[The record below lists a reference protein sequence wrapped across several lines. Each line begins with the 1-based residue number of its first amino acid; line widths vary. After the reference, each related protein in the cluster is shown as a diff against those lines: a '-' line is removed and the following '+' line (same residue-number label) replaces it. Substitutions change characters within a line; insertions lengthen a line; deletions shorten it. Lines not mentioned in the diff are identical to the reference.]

1 MRIPFTLLLC
11 LFFQGG
17 LARLPAYPASV
28 PAAQP
33 SLEFI
38 ENKGQ
43 WPAQVRYRAALPG
56 GGQLFAEADGLRLAL
71 LADGA
76 LAHPADHEASATGH
90 RTASPQAA
98 AATPATPSGAL
109 RAHAFDLRFVGA
121 ASGAHPV
128 AAGRTA
134 EHRNFMQG
142 RDPAHWAADVRSYR
156 TLAYPELWPG
166 VGARFYEND
175 QQQLEY
181 DFTVAPGADPA
192 AIGLR
197 HPGATVSLDAL
208 GNLVLATSVGTVR
221 ELAPQAW
228 QLDAAGTRRPVACRY
243 ELGAGGTVRFALGE
257 YNRALPLT
265 IDPTVVFATYTGSVA
280 NNWGFTAT
288 YDAAG
293 NLYSGGIAFS
303 LGYPA
308 SPGAYQTTFA
318 GIIDMALIK
327 YDVTRSGPA
336 ARAWATYLG
345 GSQADF
351 PHSLVTNAQGELLV
365 LGSTGSADFPTTAG
379 AVQRTFGGGPAADPF
394 GDAFQSTLYQVNG
407 ADIVVCRLSATGAAL
422 QASTYLGGSDNDGL
436 LPLNPNTAAPQLA
449 HNYGDPFRGDILV
462 DAANNVYI
470 ASSTSSRNFPLGRGF
485 QNTYRGGTSDGVVCK
500 LNAGLTALL
509 WGSYLGG
516 SASDAAYSLQLEP
529 SSGDVYVAGGTL
541 SPDLPATAGA
551 LNPGAKGGVDGF
563 AARIAASGTSLLRT
577 TYLGTS
583 AYDQAFFLQLGGDGG
598 VYLFGQTLGDYPTTA
613 GLYKSANGRQFI
625 HKLDADLTRTQLA
638 TVFGSGRLVTDIV
651 PTAFLVDRCDR
662 VYVCGWGGRNNASGS
677 GSSYLFANLGGSTAG
692 LPTTPYAVQ
701 SQTDGADFYLAQ
713 FSAGLTTLSYGT
725 FFGGNETE
733 HVDGGTSRFDPRG
746 VVYQAVCACFTGQG
760 FPIPMGA
767 NYYTSSSGSPGT
779 CNNAAFVLDF
789 QPDLAYV
796 GPPQTVCTNGPSPLV
811 GTPAGGVWTG
821 PSVSGSPALGYVFTP
836 PGPGTYA
843 LTYTVTTGQ
852 CVSSATRQ
860 VTAVAPLPVSI
871 GAGLLGTYC
880 TTNNALL
887 PQVPLVGTPAG
898 GTFSGQGVVLAA
910 NGTDQVF
917 DPNLVYAGSTTIT
930 YTYAIGCPGTATR
943 QVQVIRANADADQTV
958 CVGYSPVALVGYP
971 VGGTWSGRGVSG
983 SVAAGFVFTPTAALA
998 GTVSLT
1004 YTRPAP
1010 DNSCAAT
1017 DERRITVI
1025 DAANLVLTPL
1035 PSPLCVATTTRYP
1048 LTASL
1053 PGGYWSGR
1061 GVTQG
1066 TSGDYYFV
1074 PALAGVGTST
1084 LVYSAGI
1091 NTPCPTQK
1099 FLYVTVI
1106 STLVAVA
1113 PADTL
1118 LCPGTTAAFRLQGAS
1133 PMGGTWVGPGVS
1145 GNTTAGFFFTPPVG
1159 FAGTAALSYTVA
1171 SGGCTATTTRR
1182 VAVVPMP
1189 SLRPSWVPLAC
1200 AEDRQ
1205 VPLIVRFTD
1214 AGGNAATTWDFGDGS
1229 PTATGAVVQHT
1240 YQQAGHYQ
1248 PRVRLRYLNTQC
1260 ETTAP
1265 LASIEVI
1272 NQAIPNIITPNGDK
1286 QNQYFELPPSCAPQ
1300 LQLFTRWGQRVYETA
1315 VYHND
1320 WDATGHPAGMYY
1332 YLLTYPDGRHV
1343 KGWLEVVK

>member
-1 MRIPFTLLLC
+1 MARPP
-11 LFFQGG
+11 
-17 LARLPAYPASV
+17 ARLTGP

-56 GGQLFAEADGLRLAL
+56 GGQLFAEADGLRVAL
-71 LADGA
+71 LEDGA
-76 LAHPADHEASATGH
+76 LAHPGDHQVGAAGH
-90 RTASPQAA
+90 RAASPQMAA
-98 AATPATPSGAL
+98 PKSASPSGAL
-109 RAHAFDLRFVGA
+109 HAHAFDLRFVGA
-121 ASGAHPV
+121 APNAHPV
-128 AAGRTA
+128 AGARTT
-134 EHRNFMQG
+134 EHRNFFQG
-142 RDPAHWAADVRSYR
+142 SDPAHWAADVRSYR

-175 QQQLEY
+175 QQRLEY

-192 AIGLR
+192 AIVLR
-197 HPGATVSLDAL
+197 HLGAKATLDAL
-208 GNLVLATSVGTVR
+208 GNLVLATSVGAVR

-228 QLDAAGTRRPVACRY
+228 QVDAGGTRQPVTCRY
-243 ELGAGGTVRFALGE
+243 ELGAKGTVRFTLGE
-257 YNRALPLT
+257 YDRTLALT
-265 IDPTVVFATYTGSVA
+265 IDPTVVFATYTGSTA

-303 LGYPA
+303 LGYPV

-327 YDVTRSGPA
+327 YDVTKTGPA
-336 ARAWATYLG
+336 ARAWATYIG
-345 GSQADF
+345 GGQADF

-365 LGSTGSADFPTTAG
+365 LGSTGSSDFPTTAG
-379 AVQRTFGGGPAADPF
+379 AVQRAFAGGPAADPF
-394 GDAFQSTLYQVNG
+394 GDAAQSRIYQVDG
-407 ADIVVCRLSATGAAL
+407 ADIVVCRLSAAGSAL

-436 LPLNPNTAAPQLA
+436 LPLNPYTAAPQLA

-462 DAANNVYI
+462 DEANNVYI
-470 ASSTSSRNFPLGRGF
+470 ASSTSSRDFPLARGF
-485 QNTYRGGTSDGVVCK
+485 QSTYRGGTSDGVVCK
-500 LNAGLTALL
+500 LNAGLTTLL

-516 SASDAAYSLQLEP
+516 SASDAAYSLQVEP
-529 SSGDVYVAGGTL
+529 STGDVYVAGGTL
-541 SPDLPATAGA
+541 SPDLPGTTGA
-551 LNPGAKGGVDGF
+551 LNAQALGGVDGF
-563 AARIAASGTSLLRT
+563 AARIAANGTSLLRA

-583 AYDQAFFLQLGGDGG
+583 AYDQTFFLQLGGDGG
-598 VYLFGQTLGDYPTTA
+598 VYVFGQTMGDYPTTS
-613 GLYKSANGRQFI
+613 GLYKNANGRQFI
-625 HKLDADLTRTQLA
+625 HKLDPSLARTQLA
-638 TVFGSGRLVTDIV
+638 TVFGTGGSVVDIV

-662 VYVCGWGGRNNASGS
+662 VYVCGWGGRNNTSGS
-677 GSSYLFANLGGSTAG
+677 GSSYLFANLGSNTTG

-701 SQTDGADFYLAQ
+701 PQTDGADFYLAQ

-725 FFGGNETE
+725 FFGGIETE

-746 VVYQAVCACFTGQG
+746 VVYQAVCACFSNQG

-767 NYYTSSSGSPGT
+767 NYYASNSGSPST

-821 PSVSGSPALGYVFTP
+821 PGVSGSPALGYLFTP
-836 PGPGTYA
+836 PGPGTYP

-852 CVSSATRQ
+852 CVSSAVRQ
-860 VTAVAPLPVSI
+860 VTAIAPLPVSI

-880 TTNNALL
+880 TTNNAPL

-917 DPNLVYAGSTTIT
+917 DPNLVYGGSTTIT

-958 CVGYSPVALVGYP
+958 CVGYSPVVLVGYP
-971 VGGTWSGRGVSG
+971 VGGSWSGPGVSG
-983 SVAAGFVFTPTAALA
+983 SVAAGFVFTPSAALA

-1004 YTRPAP
+1004 YSRTAP
-1010 DNSCAAT
+1010 DNSCTAT
-1017 DERRITVI
+1017 DERRITVV
-1025 DAANLVLTPL
+1025 DVTNLVLNPL
-1035 PSPLCVATTTRYP
+1035 PTPLCVGNTTRYP
-1048 LTASL
+1048 LTASV

-1061 GVTQG
+1061 GVSQG
-1066 TSGDYYFV
+1066 SNGDYYFV
-1074 PALAGVGTST
+1074 PAQAGVGTFS
-1084 LVYSAGI
+1084 LAYLAGL

-1099 FLYVTVI
+1099 FMSVTV
-1106 STLVAVA
+1106 SAVLVASV
-1113 PADTL
+1113 PADTV
-1118 LCPGTTAAFRLQGAS
+1118 LCPGTRAAFQLRGAS
-1133 PMGGTWVGPGVS
+1133 PTGGTWAGPGVS
-1145 GNTTAGFFFTPPVG
+1145 GTATSGFFFTPPLG
-1159 FAGTAALSYTVA
+1159 FVGTAVLSYTA
-1171 SGGCTATTTRR
+1171 ESGGCTTTAARR
-1182 VAVVPMP
+1182 VAVAPVPT
-1189 SLRPSWVPLAC
+1189 LQPSWVPVAC
-1200 AEDRQ
+1200 VEDRQ
-1205 VPLIVRFTD
+1205 APLIVRFVD
-1214 AGGNAATTWDFGDGS
+1214 AGGNTATRWDFGDGS
-1229 PTATGAVVQHT
+1229 PAATGAMVLHT

-1248 PRVRLRYLNTQC
+1248 PHVSLRYLNAQC

-1265 LASIEVI
+1265 LAAIEVQD
-1272 NQAIPNIITPNGDK
+1272 QAIPNIITPNGDK

-1300 LQLFTRWGQRVYETA
+1300 LQLFSRWGQRVYETA
-1315 VYHND
+1315 VYNND

-1332 YLLTYPDGRHV
+1332 YLLTYPDGHHV